1 MSFNPLHLLS
11 LSLLRSSIPKQ
22 WAYSEWESLELGHL
36 HGFLAFG
43 YDCVSQAC
51 IFHIDNLELAILSG
65 SPGSFSGELV
75 IRNYNLKKKK
85 EGQRCSTL
93 LKRMNSG
100 ARHSNH
106 RMTTHLAGQINY
118 IRKEIIIVHL
128 LHEMLIQMKVSQH
141 R

>member
-43 YDCVSQAC
+43 YDCVFQAC

-65 SPGSFSGELV
+65 SPGSFSGELG

-85 EGQRCSTL
+85 KKLQPEDRGAYYYSL
-93 LKRMNSG
+93 LFVDLPIGWNWYMCVCVCVCVCVCACVRTYTFKIKACLS
-100 ARHSNH
+100 
-106 RMTTHLAGQINY
+106 
-118 IRKEIIIVHL
+118 
-128 LHEMLIQMKVSQH
+128 
-141 R
+141 

>member
-43 YDCVSQAC
+43 YDCVFQAC

-85 EGQRCSTL
+85 E
-93 LKRMNSG
+93 
-100 ARHSNH
+100 
-106 RMTTHLAGQINY
+106 
-118 IRKEIIIVHL
+118 EIAI
-128 LHEMLIQMKVSQH
+128 
-141 R
+141 